1 MDIINISTW
10 TDIIQHFLP
19 VFTAPTGQIFLHLV
33 TGWVLCTARRTIC
46 GILPFA
52 DPLGTRSHDAFHRFF
67 PTAKW
72 TLSHLWKILA
82 ILLVKIFYPKGTI
95 PLDIDDT
102 LFYRAGRQVWAWPS
116 LTGDGASTWRD
127 PIRSTF
133 NVVFARGLNLV
144 VLTLR
149 VSPPWGGEPIGL
161 PVNMRLRRKDGPS
174 HIDLAVS
181 MLTEMTQWLPKRRF
195 SCHCDGFY
203 TALIERRPAEAH
215 ITCRM
220 RKDAIIYDLP
230 PKLDKQPLGGRRVR
244 GERIPPPAQLTANIT
259 DWKKVKTVERGK
271 KRKRLV
277 WSKIVIWYNVSLK
290 PVRLVI
296 SRDPDG
302 KEKDDF
308 LVTTDIGLSERRVVG
323 GFAGRWSIE
332 DTFRNSKQLLGAGQ
346 PQTFRRCGPERAAG
360 VGLWL
365 YSVVWLWYLRP
376 LRGCRWLPR
385 MPWYRAKSRP
395 SFADALA
402 ALRRELWQ
410 ERINFMFDNS
420 IGHNKIPEFLIT
432 ALCYAA

>member
-1 MDIINISTW
+1 MDTTITVSTW

-19 VFTAPTGQIFLHLV
+19 VFTAPTGQIFLQLV
-33 TGWVLCTARRTIC
+33 TGWVICTARRTIS

-52 DPLGTRSHDAFHRFF
+52 DPLGIKSHDAFHRFF
-67 PTAKW
+67 PTTRW
-72 TLSHLWKILA
+72 TLSQLWKILA

-95 PLDIDDT
+95 PLDTDDT
-102 LFYRAGRQVWAWPS
+102 LFYRAGRQV
-116 LTGDGASTWRD
+116 DGASTWRD

-133 NVVFARGLNLV
+133 NVVFARGLNMV

-149 VSPPWGGEPIGL
+149 ISPPWGGEPIGL

-174 HIDLAVS
+174 HIDLVVS
-181 MLTEMTQWLPKRRF
+181 MLTEMTQWLPERRF

-203 TALIERRPAEAH
+203 TALIERRPPEVH
-215 ITCRM
+215 ITSRM

-230 PKLDKQPLGGRRVR
+230 PKLDKPRRGRRRVR
-244 GERIPPPAQLTANIT
+244 GDRLPPPAQLAASIT
-259 DWKKVKTVERGK
+259 DWKAVKTVERGK

-277 WSKIVIWYNVSLK
+277 WSKIVIWYHVSLK

-296 SRDPDG
+296 SRDPAG

-308 LVTTDIGLSERRVVG
+308 LVTTDIELSERRVIG

-332 DTFRNSKQLLGAGQ
+332 DTFRNSKQLLGVQQ
-346 PQTFRRCGPERAAG
+346 PQTFKRCGPERAAG

-365 YSVVWLWYLRP
+365 YSVVWLWYLR
-376 LRGCRWLPR
+376 RRSCWFRLPR

-410 ERINFMFDNS
+410 QRINSMFDNS
-420 IGHNKIPEFLIT
+420 TGHNKIPEFLIT